1 MEYLIGLVLALGV
14 CMLTTAVGMHRDR
27 ALYPTMAIVVAS
39 YYGLFAVIGGEHAV
53 LLPEIT
59 GIVAFV
65 ALAFI
70 SFRVNLRF
78 AVLGIG
84 GHGLFDGIHAQLIVD
99 PGVPIWWPGFCMSFD
114 VVAAAWL
121 AILLFTKQVPARPQN
136 FAQRIRP
143 HVDAELQLA
152 NGLMAQ
158 QDFAKAFMHL
168 ERAHVLG
175 QRSTLEHVR
184 VHWHMLLW
192 AVRRRRCREAP
203 GQLLRIVGAAVLT
216 PFGLVPEGNTGGA
229 NISGFRRLP
238 VPAELAGVI
247 AAARARPLP

>member
-1 MEYLIGLVLALGV
+1 MEYLIGIVLALGV
-14 CMLTTAVGMHRDR
+14 CLLTTAAGMHRDR

-39 YYGLFAVIGGEHAV
+39 YYALFAVIGGEHAV

-65 ALAFI
+65 VLAII
-70 SFRVNLRF
+70 SFRVNLWF
-78 AVLGIG
+78 AVVGIG
-84 GHGLFDGIHAQLIVD
+84 GHGVFDGIHAQLIAD
-99 PGVPIWWPGFCMSFD
+99 PGVPQWWPGFCMSFD
-114 VVAAAWL
+114 VVAAVWL
-121 AILLFTKQVPARPQN
+121 AILLLTARVPARPQN

-143 HVDAELQLA
+143 HVDAELRLA
-152 NGLMAQ
+152 HGLMAHQ
-158 QDFAKAFMHL
+158 EFAKAYTHL

-175 QRSTLEHVR
+175 QRSTRDHVR

-192 AVRRRRCREAP
+192 AVHQRRYREAQ
-203 GQLLRIVGAAVLT
+203 GQLLRIPGAAVLT

-238 VPAELAGVI
+238 IPAELAGVI